1 MSSCHGFIKYTVEVF
16 TQDEDLNESRG
27 EKEIIIVAPISEK
40 IDVSNIF
47 SFCFYYYLNFVTNF
61 IQSSVQTFKIES
73 GFINLLE
80 FLLFY
85 LSWAFFL

>member
-40 IDVSNIF
+40 IDVSI
-47 SFCFYYYLNFVTNF
+47 
-61 IQSSVQTFKIES
+61 
-73 GFINLLE
+73 
-80 FLLFY
+80 LFY
-85 LSWAFFL
+85 NVFFIFFS